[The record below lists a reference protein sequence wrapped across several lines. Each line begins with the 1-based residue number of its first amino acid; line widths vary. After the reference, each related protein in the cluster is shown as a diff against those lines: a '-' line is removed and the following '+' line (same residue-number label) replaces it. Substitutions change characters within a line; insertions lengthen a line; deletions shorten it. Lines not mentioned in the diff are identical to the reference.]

1 VRAPAE
7 SDVARGSRFVKL
19 PARLASYLVAGAI
32 VAALL
37 FYIFGRIDAYF
48 SQQDQ
53 LITESSKA
61 QLALHPALVRMRQKY
76 LVVEQR
82 ASQAMTVQ
90 RTLGDSLRHLLAT
103 GQRVDTVEVLR
114 EIAIHDSS
122 GLASCG
128 LALRA
133 CQQRAQS
140 AEAEAD
146 SLARRLTAQLRV
158 RNHPCGVTMG
168 LGVAAGSKAAWGG
181 AILVGCQVVRSPW
194 P

>member
-1 VRAPAE
+1 M
-7 SDVARGSRFVKL
+7 KL

-53 LITESSKA
+53 IITENSKA

-82 ASQAMTVQ
+82 ASRAMTVQ

-114 EIAIHDSS
+114 EIAVHDSS

-128 LALRA
+128 LALTA
-133 CQQRAQS
+133 CRQRAAS

-146 SLARRLTAQLRV
+146 SLSRRLTEQLRV
-158 RNHPCGVTMG
+158 RDHRMGVTIG
-168 LGVAAGSKAAWGG
+168 VGVAAGQKYAWGVTLG
-181 AILVGCQVVRSPW
+181 VTYRILRVPFL